1 MFSLSFLINLVLL
14 VFLALVLNYIQ
25 FNLYVIILKKKKL
38 ADEKII
44 LFKKTYKGNFI
55 SFLTIGL
62 SVLTILYTQPTSYTV
77 HISKS
82 LAMFGPFTICII
94 GFIILLANTLF
105 NIKLIKKLIYLK
117 LD

>member
-1 MFSLSFLINLVLL
+1 M

-25 FNLYVIILKKKKL
+25 FNLFIFILKKKKL

-44 LFKKTYKGNFI
+44 LFKKTYKGNFL

-62 SVLTILYTQPTSYTV
+62 SMLTILYTQPSSYTV

-94 GFIILLANTLF
+94 GIIILLANTLF
-105 NIKLIKKLIYLK
+105 NIKLIKKLINLN
-117 LD
+117 LDKT

>member
-1 MFSLSFLINLVLL
+1 M
-14 VFLALVLNYIQ
+14 ALKDITGPD
-25 FNLYVIILKKKKL
+25 II
-38 ADEKII
+38 DNEKINSQFFSI
-44 LFKKTYKGNFI
+44 INNDLKQECKTYKGNFI